1 MLNCQNWSKPRSKHL
16 KTMSETIENQVIK
29 RQTGKLKLMKNVNIS
44 EDDVKT
50 TKNYVKTSKNRSNC
64 QKMPTFNKI
73 CKNRQQHPNSRPGRD
88 TGISKLFLNISN
100 RA

>member
-50 TKNYVKTSKNRSNC
+50 TKNYVKTSKN
-64 QKMPTFNKI
+64 
-73 CKNRQQHPNSRPGRD
+73 
-88 TGISKLFLNISN
+88 
-100 RA
+100 